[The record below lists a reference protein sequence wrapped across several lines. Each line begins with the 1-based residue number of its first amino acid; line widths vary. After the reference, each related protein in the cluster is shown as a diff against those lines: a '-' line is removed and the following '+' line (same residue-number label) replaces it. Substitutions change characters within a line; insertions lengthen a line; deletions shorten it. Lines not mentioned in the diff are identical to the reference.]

1 MLRKLELS
9 TGPWATWAHIK
20 ALLFTI
26 LQVCRFGLQGPKGDK
41 GDKGD
46 FGSDGK
52 TAMAANLII
61 ANNTIIYLATPINAN
76 DATNKS
82 YVDTQTKK
90 NLLKTDG
97 IKPMSADFNMSNKN
111 LINLATPTNV
121 DDVAN
126 KSYVDGVK
134 QAATLGFVPGTS

>member
-1 MLRKLELS
+1 MWTHK
-9 TGPWATWAHIK
+9 
-20 ALLFTI
+20 
-26 LQVCRFGLQGPKGDK
+26 
-41 GDKGD
+41 
-46 FGSDGK
+46 
-52 TAMAANLII
+52 
-61 ANNTIIYLATPINAN
+61 
-76 DATNKS
+76 
-82 YVDTQTKK
+82 QTK

-111 LINLATPTNV
+111 LINLATPTNG